1 MTEDV
6 LDPDYTV
13 LAQVQAYW
21 ESLRGEQI
29 LPTRSQIDPS
39 GLDPA
44 LDHAFILERIKPG
57 VARLRVAGSHLN
69 DLMGME
75 VRGMAITSFIQI
87 QARQRFNIMMEEL
100 FETPAIGMLDLVN
113 SAGPIDARMLLLPL
127 KSDMGDT
134 SRVLGCLITK
144 GTPRHSPCRFD
155 VRTAKITALRSGIA
169 SHPVNTSRHAI
180 RPVQGFA
187 EKPFVFDVGSKR
199 SRPAYLRLVDPDKK
213 NGRAAYRIRG

>member
-1 MTEDV
+1 MTKDV

-13 LAQVQAYW
+13 LTQVQAYW

-44 LDHAFILERIKPG
+44 LHNAFILERIKPG

-187 EKPFVFDVGSKR
+187 EKPFVFDGASKR
-199 SRPAYLRLVDPDKK
+199 SRPAYLRLVDPDK
-213 NGRAAYRIRG
+213 